1 MTRVAKATAAAA
13 FVFTLSTNG
22 TFAQDPAVPQESAF
36 VLNSLVFLV
45 AGFLIMWMAA
55 GVTMLEACF
64 VRTKNAGA
72 QRLKGFGFYAIASF
86 ASSSAATCSCIRATP
101 GG

>member
-22 TFAQDPAVPQESAF
+22 ALAQDPAVPQESAF
-36 VLNSLVFLV
+36 VLNSLPFLV
-45 AGFLIMWMAA
+45 AGFLVMQMAA
-55 GVTMLEACF
+55 GFTMLEAGF

-72 QRLKGFGFYAIASF
+72 QCLKGFGLYPIAS
-86 ASSSAATCSCIRATP
+86 
-101 GG
+101 